1 MGALTTGSRG
11 SAPESWSSFPSC
23 FDGAGVARKHGFT
36 SSGSSST
43 GWRSPAKDPL
53 FLLLKV
59 LQHSVFKMQTYQHLK
74 LLRSAF

>member
-23 FDGAGVARKHGFT
+23 FDGAGGARKHGFT

-43 GWRSPAKDPL
+43 GWRRPPKRG
-53 FLLLKV
+53 
-59 LQHSVFKMQTYQHLK
+59 HSV
-74 LLRSAF
+74 LRPVRYLRVASRSICITSRLVLC